1 MLNEKDMSILRT
13 IIELYVGDAV
23 PVSSQRVRNAGRFR
37 MSTATIRNRMV
48 GLETHGFI
56 VKAHVSS
63 GRIPTDEGYR
73 AHVDELQADAVRPTG
88 DGLAAMRGGLRDDL
102 DLTGVMQRTSQLLRA
117 LSPHVAVVYG
127 SIVRESRVR
136 TVKLFRLQGSKIM
149 VVVNLVPD
157 YERTITLRLSRDV
170 VEDGIAAAERL
181 ANRLLSD
188 RSLEDARRLLGETMR
203 DNVTDEG
210 IVLGEIAARREDVF
224 SEPVAMELCFDE
236 PGAML
241 AQPEL
246 ADPRTLRLLLRIL
259 NDRDYLTAI
268 LAERRRNDVE
278 VTIGSEHRDETLRPF
293 SLVTAGYRMGAARGV
308 VGIIGPTRMRY
319 DLALGLVESMSRE
332 LCAIGEERF

>member
-23 PVSSQRVRNAGRFR
+23 PVSSQRVRSAGRFR

-56 VKAHVSS
+56 AKAHVSS

-117 LSPHVAVVYG
+117 LSQHVAVVYG

-170 VEDGIAAAERL
+170 LEDGISAAERL

-246 ADPRTLRLLLRIL
+246 SDPRTLRLLLRIL

>member
-1 MLNEKDMSILRT
+1 MLKEKDMSILRT
-13 IIELYVGDAV
+13 IIDIYVGDAV
-23 PVSSQRVRNAGRFR
+23 PVSSQRVRDAGRFR

-48 GLETHGFI
+48 ALERDGYI
-56 VKAHVSS
+56 AKAHISS

-73 AHVDELQADAVRPTG
+73 ARVDELQQDSVPPTG

-117 LSPHVAVVYG
+117 LSQHVAVVYG

-136 TVKLFRLQGSKIM
+136 AVKLFRLDGAKLM

-157 YERTITLRLSRDV
+157 YERTITLRVLRDV
-170 VEDGIAAAERL
+170 STDGIAAAEQL
-181 ANRLLSD
+181 ANRMLAG
-188 RSLEDARRLLGETMR
+188 RSLEEARRLLGESVR

-210 IVLGEIAARREDVF
+210 ILLGEIAARREDVF

-241 AQPEL
+241 SQPEL
-246 ADPRTLRLLLRIL
+246 SDPRTLQLLLRIL
-259 NDRDYLTAI
+259 NDRDYLTGI

-308 VGIIGPTRMRY
+308 IGIIGPTRMRY

>member
-1 MLNEKDMSILRT
+1 MLREKDMSILRT
-13 IIELYVGDAV
+13 IIDVYVGDAV
-23 PVSSQRVRNAGRFR
+23 PVSSQRVRDAGRFR

-48 GLETHGFI
+48 ALERDGFI
-56 VKAHVSS
+56 AKAHVSS

-73 AHVDELQADAVRPTG
+73 ARVDELQQDSVRPSG

-117 LSPHVAVVYG
+117 LSQHVAVVYG

-136 TVKLFRLQGSKIM
+136 AVKLFRLDGAKIM

-157 YERTITLRLSRDV
+157 YERSITLRVARTVST
-170 VEDGIAAAERL
+170 DGIAAAEQL
-181 ANRLLSD
+181 ANRLLAG
-188 RSLEDARRLLGETMR
+188 RSLEEARRLLGESMR

-210 IVLGEIAARREDVF
+210 ILLGEIAARREDVF

-241 AQPEL
+241 SQPEL
-246 ADPRTLRLLLRIL
+246 SDPRTLQLLLRIL
-259 NDRDYLTAI
+259 NDRDYLTGI
-268 LAERRRNDVE
+268 LAERPRNDVE
-278 VTIGSEHRDETLRPF
+278 VTIGSEHHDETLRPF

-308 VGIIGPTRMRY
+308 IGIIGPTRMRY

>member
-1 MLNEKDMSILRT
+1 MLKEKDMSILRT
-13 IIELYVGDAV
+13 IIDIYVGDAV
-23 PVSSQRVRNAGRFR
+23 PVSSQRVRDAGRFR

-48 GLETHGFI
+48 ALERDGYI
-56 VKAHVSS
+56 AKAHISS

-73 AHVDELQADAVRPTG
+73 ARVDELQQDSVPPTG

-117 LSPHVAVVYG
+117 LSQHVAVVYG

-136 TVKLFRLQGSKIM
+136 AVKLFRLDGGKLM

-157 YERTITLRLSRDV
+157 YERTITLRVLRDV
-170 VEDGIAAAERL
+170 STDGIAAAEKL
-181 ANRLLSD
+181 ANRMLAG
-188 RSLEDARRLLGETMR
+188 RSLEEARRLLGESVR

-210 IVLGEIAARREDVF
+210 ILLGEIAARREDVF

-241 AQPEL
+241 SQPEL
-246 ADPRTLRLLLRIL
+246 SDPRTLQLLLRIL
-259 NDRDYLTAI
+259 NDRDYLTGI

-308 VGIIGPTRMRY
+308 IGIIGPTRMRY

>member
-1 MLNEKDMSILRT
+1 MLREKDMSILRT
-13 IIELYVGDAV
+13 IIDVYVGDAV
-23 PVSSQRVRNAGRFR
+23 PVSSQRVRDAGRFR

-48 GLETHGFI
+48 VLERDGFI
-56 VKAHVSS
+56 AKAHVSS

-73 AHVDELQADAVRPTG
+73 ARVDELQHDSVRPPG

-117 LSPHVAVVYG
+117 LSQHVAVVYG

-136 TVKLFRLQGSKIM
+136 AVKLFRLDGAKIM

-157 YERTITLRLSRDV
+157 YERTITLRV
-170 VEDGIAAAERL
+170 VRTVSTDGIAAAEEL
-181 ANRLLSD
+181 ANRMLAG
-188 RSLEDARRLLGETMR
+188 RSLEEARCLLGESMR

-210 IVLGEIAARREDVF
+210 ILLGEIAARREDLF

-241 AQPEL
+241 SQPEL
-246 ADPRTLRLLLRIL
+246 SDPRTLQLLLRIL
-259 NDRDYLTAI
+259 NDRDYLTGI
-268 LAERRRNDVE
+268 LAERPRNDVE

-308 VGIIGPTRMRY
+308 IGIIGPTRMRY

>member
-1 MLNEKDMSILRT
+1 MLNEKDMPILRT

-23 PVSSQRVRNAGRFR
+23 PVSSQRVRDAGRFR

-48 GLETHGFI
+48 ALERDGFI
-56 VKAHVSS
+56 AKAHVSS

-73 AHVDELQADAVRPTG
+73 AHVDELQADSVRAPGDGIAAVRE
-88 DGLAAMRGGLRDDL
+88 GLRDDL
-102 DLTGVMQRTSQLLRA
+102 NLAGVMQRTSQLLRA
-117 LSPHVAVVYG
+117 LSQHVAVVYG

-136 TVKLFRLQGSKIM
+136 TVKLFRLDGGKIM
-149 VVVNLVPD
+149 AVVNLVPD
-157 YERTITLRLSRDV
+157 YERAITLRVGREVSN
-170 VEDGIAAAERL
+170 EGIAGAEQL
-181 ANRLLSD
+181 ANRFFGG
-188 RSLEDARRLLGETMR
+188 RSIEDARRLLGEMPR

-210 IVLGEIAARREDVF
+210 IVLRAIAARREDVF

-236 PGAML
+236 PGAVL

-246 ADPRTLRLLLRIL
+246 SDPRTLQLLLRLL
-259 NDRDYLTAI
+259 NDRDFLTGI

-278 VTIGSEHRDETLRPF
+278 VTIGSEHHDETLRPF
-293 SLVTAGYRMGAARGV
+293 SLVTAGYHLGAARGV

>member
-1 MLNEKDMSILRT
+1 MLKEKDMSILRT
-13 IIELYVGDAV
+13 IIDVYVGDAV
-23 PVSSQRVRNAGRFR
+23 PVSSQRVRDAGRFR

-48 GLETHGFI
+48 ALERDGFI
-56 VKAHVSS
+56 AKAHVSS

-73 AHVDELQADAVRPTG
+73 ARVDELVHDSVRPTG

-117 LSPHVAVVYG
+117 LSQHVAVVYG

-136 TVKLFRLQGSKIM
+136 TVKLFRLDGAKIM

-157 YERTITLRLSRDV
+157 YERTITLRVLRDV
-170 VEDGIAAAERL
+170 STDGIAAAEKLVNRML
-181 ANRLLSD
+181 AG
-188 RSLEDARRLLGETMR
+188 RSLEEARRLLGERVR

-210 IVLGEIAARREDVF
+210 ILLGEIAARREDVF

-241 AQPEL
+241 SQPEL
-246 ADPRTLRLLLRIL
+246 SDPRTLQLLLRIL
-259 NDRDYLTAI
+259 NDRDYLTGI

-308 VGIIGPTRMRY
+308 IGIIGPTRMRY